1 MARKF
6 ARLRPGTTATSVDEF
21 TVPPD
26 GMCLSAFLVLTAPS
40 DPSSVL
46 LGRSAPDPRWQELGG
61 MGPERM
67 ARFAN
72 RWMLPASQLLLFEA
86 PVDAARRLGR
96 ELLGLELERLEPP
109 QVFSEAYL
117 RTGGGPT
124 DLHWD
129 LHFVF
134 RGPGPTSPPRH
145 PMWRELAYLRV
156 DTIPRAEFARNQGDV
171 LELVGLRPK
180 E

>member
-6 ARLRPGTTATSVDEF
+6 ARLRPGEAPTAVDEF
-21 TVPPD
+21 TVPSA
-26 GMCLSAFLVLTAPS
+26 GMCLSAFLVLTSPE
-40 DPSSVL
+40 DPDSVL
-46 LGRSAPDPRWQELGG
+46 LGRIAPDPRWEHLGA
-61 MGPERM
+61 MGPERV

-72 RWMLPASQLLLFEA
+72 RWMLPSSQLLLFEA

-96 ELLGLELERLEPP
+96 ELLGLELDHLADP
-109 QVFSEAYL
+109 QVFSEAYP
-117 RTGGGPT
+117 RTGGAED

-134 RGPGPTSPPRH
+134 RRAGPIQPPRH
-145 PMWRELAYLRV
+145 PMWRELRYVRV
-156 DTIPRAEFARNQGDV
+156 DSVPRAGFARNQGDV

-180 E
+180 D